1 MADSSPNGAEEKRD
15 GNGPGGIMTEEEL
28 KKVQKISLRMAEE
41 FYAFCEFHHLTC
53 YLCGGGCIGAVR
65 NAGMIPWDDDLD
77 FFMPRKDYETALR
90 LWKEERNNGRY
101 FLENASRDMVTHTL
115 FFKIRDRETTCIYDE
130 QQDVNTV
137 HGVALDV
144 LPLDGYP
151 ARRIDRM
158 KQVFWACIYS
168 LFRAQVIPSRH
179 GRAYAIGSRFLLSLV
194 RGREMRY
201 RIWRYAE
208 TQMTKYSMDACDGV
222 TELCSGLKY
231 MKNYYPK
238 DIFGKALRV
247 PFENTFLP
255 VPVGYD
261 AYLRIAFG
269 DYMKLPPENERVP
282 HHDASYLDLETPC
295 ASRVMFQDGKVCL
308 VRKESANGT

>member
-1 MADSSPNGAEEKRD
+1 
-15 GNGPGGIMTEEEL
+15 MTEDEL
-28 KKVQKISLRMAEE
+28 KKVQQISLRMAEE
-41 FYAFCEFHHLTC
+41 FYAFCEAHHLTC

-77 FFMPRKDYETALR
+77 FFMPRKDYETVLR
-90 LWKEERNNGRY
+90 LWKEERNEGRY
-101 FLENASRDMVTHTL
+101 FLTNDSRDMVTHTL
-115 FFKIRDRETTCIYDE
+115 FFKIRDRETP
-130 QQDVNTV
+130 QDVKNV
-137 HGVALDV
+137 QDVALDV

-151 ARRIDRM
+151 SRRLDRM
-158 KQVFWACIYS
+158 KQVVWACIYS
-168 LFRAQVIPSRH
+168 LFRAQVIPQKH
-179 GRAYAIGSRFLLSLV
+179 GRAHAIVSHILLSLV

-208 TQMTKYSMDACDGV
+208 KQMTKYPVDACEGV

-238 DIFGKALRV
+238 VIFGTATRV

-255 VPVGYD
+255 IPIGYD
-261 AYLRIAFG
+261 DYLKIAFG

-282 HHDASYLDLETPC
+282 HHGAGSLDADSPV
-295 ASRVMFQDGKVCL
+295 A
-308 VRKESANGT
+308 

>member
-1 MADSSPNGAEEKRD
+1 
-15 GNGPGGIMTEEEL
+15 MTDEEL
-28 KKVQKISLRMAEE
+28 KKIQKISLRMAEE
-41 FYAFCEFHHLTC
+41 FYAFCESHQLTC

-77 FFMPRKDYETALR
+77 FFMPRKDYETVLR
-90 LWKEERNNGRY
+90 LWKEERNEGRY
-101 FLENASRDMVTHTL
+101 FLETASRDMVPHTL

-151 ARRIDRM
+151 SRRLDRM
-158 KQVFWACIYS
+158 KQVAWACVYS
-168 LFRAQVIPSRH
+168 LFRAQLIPRNH
-179 GRAYAIGSRFLLSLV
+179 GRVYAIVSRVLLSLV
-194 RGREMRY
+194 RSREIRY

-208 TQMTKYSMDACDGV
+208 KQMTKFPIDACEGV

-238 DIFGKALRV
+238 GIFAKALRV

-255 VPVGYD
+255 VPIGYD

-269 DYMKLPPENERVP
+269 DYMKLPPENARIP
-282 HHDASYLDLETPC
+282 HHDAGYLDLDVGC
-295 ASRVMFQDGKVCL
+295 ASRVTFKNGKVCL
-308 VRKESANGT
+308 VQEASKNDD